1 MEQHPVPQNITGF
14 QFKLIGD
21 MTIRQFLYLGG
32 GILSA
37 YVTLQ
42 FGLPSIIKWFIAANL
57 TAAGFAFAFIPIEE
71 RPLDRWLTAFFK
83 SIYSPTQFLWKKKV
97 TPPEVLTMTVAVS
110 QPPTPE
116 TLKKEQSAAQ
126 VEEYLLTLPGAS
138 LGKLDKQEESFLQK
152 IASSFET
159 PPLITIPADQPLI
172 SPTPNPA
179 PVVPVSLPEEKIVP
193 RIFPDQPLPEVKNV
207 PPTVQTP
214 PSPPPP
220 APKPITPITPPVTLG
235 QKTEEL
241 TSKINA
247 LQKELSAQT
256 ITRQRFLEIQ
266 GQLLALL
273 EEKENLT
280 TELVELKKKL
290 AQKAEPTVKPAAV
303 AQAQA
308 EPTVKI
314 VATDLAAKF
323 GMPNPPITPNI
334 ISGMVRTQKQGILP
348 GIIVEIRNQEGTPV
362 RALKTG
368 KLGQFAISTPL
379 ANGLYTLRLED
390 PQHRFLFD
398 LIEITLKGEIVSP
411 IEIMAKTQN
420 DLVKEDLKKKLFGP
434 DNF

>member
-32 GILSA
+32 GILLA

-42 FGLPSIIKWFIAANL
+42 FGFPSIIKWFIAANL
-57 TAAGFAFAFIPIEE
+57 AAAGFAFAFIPIEE

-83 SIYSPTQFLWKKKV
+83 SIYSPTQFLWKKKA
-97 TPPEVLTMTVAVS
+97 TPPEVLTMVVAVS

-159 PPLITIPADQPLI
+159 PPLITIPADQPL
-172 SPTPNPA
+172 SP
-179 PVVPVSLPEEKIVP
+179 
-193 RIFPDQPLPEVKNV
+193 
-207 PPTVQTP
+207 PPP
-214 PSPPPP
+214 PPPP

-273 EEKENLT
+273 GEKENLT

-290 AQKAEPTVKPAAV
+290 AKKEEPTVKPTAV
-303 AQAQA
+303 AQAQ
-308 EPTVKI
+308 EEQTVKI

-323 GMPNPPITPNI
+323 GMPHPPTTPNI
-334 ISGMVRTQKQGILP
+334 ISGIVRTQKQGILP

-398 LIEITLKGEIVSP
+398 LIEIALKGEIVLP

-420 DLVKEDLKKKLFGP
+420 DLVKENLKKKLFGP

>member
-37 YVTLQ
+37 YVVLQ
-42 FGLPSIIKWFIAANL
+42 FGLPVIIKWFIAANL
-57 TAAGFAFAFIPIEE
+57 AAAGFAFAFIPIEE
-71 RPLDRWLTAFFK
+71 RPLDRWLTSFFK
-83 SIYSPTQFLWKKKV
+83 SIYSPTQFLWKKRAV
-97 TPPEVLTMTVAVS
+97 PPQVLTMVVAVA

-116 TLKKEQSAAQ
+116 TMKKEQTAAQ

-138 LGKLDKQEESFLQK
+138 LGELDKQEESFLQK

-159 PPLITIPADQPLI
+159 PPLITIPAGQPLS
-172 SPTPNPA
+172 SPPPP
-179 PVVPVSLPEEKIVP
+179 PVTPVSPSEEKIIP
-193 RIFPDQPLPEVKNV
+193 RIFPDQPLVEVKNV
-207 PPTVQTP
+207 PPAGQTP
-214 PSPPPP
+214 PPPP
-220 APKPITPITPPVTLG
+220 APKPTQPTTPPTLG

-290 AQKAEPTVKPAAV
+290 AKKEEPTVKPAAV
-303 AQAQA
+303 ARAQ
-308 EPTVKI
+308 EEQTVKI

-323 GMPNPPITPNI
+323 GMPNPPTTPNI

-348 GIIVEIRNQEGTPV
+348 GIILEIRNQEGTPV

-368 KLGQFAISTPL
+368 KLGQFAVSTPL
-379 ANGLYTLRLED
+379 PNGLYTLRLED

-411 IEIMAKTQN
+411 IEIMAKTTN